1 MVTAMVASWYVL
13 ATAMA
18 TVASWYI
25 LATAMAKGDGS
36 VHLRHDH
43 VRIFSRSTRREP
55 NARLAGHARARRL
68 TRLGCAGRPAS
79 ACDVMSLRRG
89 QVGVVSALPACVSL
103 DIRGREQSMCCYR

>member
-18 TVASWYI
+18 MVASWYV

-43 VRIFSRSTRREP
+43 VQYSLAQHDASRTRVSP
-55 NARLAGHARARRL
+55 ATRAR
-68 TRLGCAGRPAS
+68 G
-79 ACDVMSLRRG
+79 D
-89 QVGVVSALPACVSL
+89 
-103 DIRGREQSMCCYR
+103 